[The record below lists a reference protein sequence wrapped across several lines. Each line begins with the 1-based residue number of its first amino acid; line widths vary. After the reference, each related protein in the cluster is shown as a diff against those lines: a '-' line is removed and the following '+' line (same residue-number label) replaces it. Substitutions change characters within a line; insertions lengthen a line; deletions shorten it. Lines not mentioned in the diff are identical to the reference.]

1 MTSIKTSLFVATCLM
16 APFALSACQPAP
28 TNTVAA
34 AGMDSMDH
42 SQMDHSQMDHS
53 QMDHSQMDRGN
64 MMGSGGPAGAVTP
77 STKAFQAA
85 NSTMHQKMA
94 IPYSGDADKDFIA
107 GMIPHHEGA
116 VAMAR
121 VVLEHGK
128 DPEIRKLAEDIIAA
142 QDREISQMKAWQ
154 AKNNTP

>member
-1 MTSIKTSLFVATCLM
+1 MTHFRTRLFVATSLL
-16 APFALSACQPAP
+16 ASVALAACQPAS
-28 TNTVAA
+28 TNNVAA
-34 AGMDSMDH
+34 SDTGNQMMDHGSMDH
-42 SQMDHSQMDHS
+42 SQMDHSQMGHGD
-53 QMDHSQMDRGN
+53 MTGTGD
-64 MMGSGGPAGAVTP
+64 PAAAAAP
-77 STKAFQAA
+77 STKAFEAA
-85 NSTMHQKMA
+85 NATMHQKMA
-94 IPYSGDADKDFIA
+94 IAYTGDADKDFIA

-154 AKNNTP
+154 AKNAKP

>member
-42 SQMDHSQMDHS
+42 GQMDHSQMN
-53 QMDHSQMDRGN
+53 QGN
-64 MMGSGGPAGAVTP
+64 MIGSADAAAAGTP

>member
-1 MTSIKTSLFVATCLM
+1 M
-16 APFALSACQPAP
+16 SACQPAT

-34 AGMDSMDH
+34 AQTGMGNTMMDHGSMDH
-42 SQMDHSQMDHS
+42 SQMDHGS
-53 QMDHSQMDRGN
+53 
-64 MMGSGGPAGAVTP
+64 MMGSTDAAAAAAP

-85 NSTMHQKMA
+85 NSTMHQNMT
-94 IPYSGDADKDFIA
+94 IPYTGNADKDFIA

-154 AKNNTP
+154 AKNSKP

>member
-1 MTSIKTSLFVATCLM
+1 MTTFKTSLYVATCLM
-16 APFALSACQPAP
+16 ASLALSACQPAP
-28 TNTVAA
+28 TNTVAV
-34 AGMDSMDH
+34 AGTDSMDH
-42 SQMDHSQMDHS
+42 SQMDH
-53 QMDHSQMDRGN
+53 GN
-64 MMGSGGPAGAVTP
+64 MMGPSDPAAATP

>member
-1 MTSIKTSLFVATCLM
+1 MTRFKTSLFVATSLL
-16 APFALSACQPAP
+16 ASVALVACQPAP
-28 TNTVAA
+28 TNSVAA
-34 AGMDSMDH
+34 SGMGNQMMDH
-42 SQMDHSQMDHS
+42 SQMDHSQMDH
-53 QMDHSQMDRGN
+53 GTLV
-64 MMGSGGPAGAVTP
+64 GSTDPAAAAAP
-77 STKAFQAA
+77 STKAFEAA
-85 NSTMHQKMA
+85 NAEMHQKMA
-94 IPYSGDADKDFIA
+94 IAYTGDADKDFIA

-154 AKNNTP
+154 AKHTKP

>member
-1 MTSIKTSLFVATCLM
+1 MTSFKISLFIATCPM

-42 SQMDHSQMDHS
+42 SQMDHSQMDHG
-53 QMDHSQMDRGN
+53 QMEQGN
-64 MMGSGGPAGAVTP
+64 MMGSADGAAAATR
-77 STKAFQAA
+77 STKAYQAA

-94 IPYSGDADKDFIA
+94 IPYSGDADTDFIA

-154 AKNNTP
+154 AKNNKP

>member
-1 MTSIKTSLFVATCLM
+1 MTSIKIRLFVATCLM
-16 APFALSACQPAP
+16 ATLALSACQPAP

-42 SQMDHSQMDHS
+42 SQIDHGQMDHG
-53 QMDHSQMDRGN
+53 QMDQGN
-64 MMGSGGPAGAVTP
+64 MMGLGGPAAAATP

-107 GMIPHHEGA
+107 GMIPHHEEA

-154 AKNNTP
+154 AKNIKP

>member
-1 MTSIKTSLFVATCLM
+1 MTHFRTSLFVATSLL
-16 APFALSACQPAP
+16 ASVALVACQPAP
-28 TNTVAA
+28 TNSVAA
-34 AGMDSMDH
+34 SGMGNQMMDH
-42 SQMDHSQMDHS
+42 SQMDH
-53 QMDHSQMDRGN
+53 GT
-64 MMGSGGPAGAVTP
+64 MMGSTDPAAAAAP
-77 STKAFQAA
+77 STKAFEAA
-85 NSTMHQKMA
+85 NAEMHQKMA
-94 IPYSGDADKDFIA
+94 IAYTGDADKDFIA

-154 AKNNTP
+154 AKHAKP

>member
-1 MTSIKTSLFVATCLM
+1 MTSIKTSLFVATCLIG
-16 APFALSACQPAP
+16 ALALSACQPAP

-34 AGMDSMDH
+34 AGMDGTDH
-42 SQMDHSQMDHS
+42 SQMDHSQMDHG
-53 QMDHSQMDRGN
+53 QMEQGN
-64 MMGSGGPAGAVTP
+64 MMGSGDPAGAATP
-77 STKAFQAA
+77 STKAFQVA

-154 AKNNTP
+154 AKNNAP

>member
-1 MTSIKTSLFVATCLM
+1 MTTFKTSLYVATCLM
-16 APFALSACQPAP
+16 ASLALSACQPAP
-28 TNTVAA
+28 TNTVAE
-34 AGMDSMDH
+34 AGTDSMDH
-42 SQMDHSQMDHS
+42 SQMDHSQMDH
-53 QMDHSQMDRGN
+53 GN
-64 MMGSGGPAGAVTP
+64 MMGPSDPAAATP

>member
-1 MTSIKTSLFVATCLM
+1 MTSITTSLFVATCLIG
-16 APFALSACQPAP
+16 ALALSACQPAS

-34 AGMDSMDH
+34 AGMDGMDH
-42 SQMDHSQMDHS
+42 SQMDHGQMEHGQMD
-53 QMDHSQMDRGN
+53 QGN
-64 MMGSGGPAGAVTP
+64 MIGSADAAAAATP

-154 AKNNTP
+154 AKEAKP

>member
-64 MMGSGGPAGAVTP
+64 MMGSGDPAGAVTP
-77 STKAFQAA
+77 STKAFPAA

-128 DPEIRKLAEDIIAA
+128 DPEIRKLAEDTIAA

>member
-1 MTSIKTSLFVATCLM
+1 MTAFKTGLFAAT
-16 APFALSACQPAP
+16 ALIATLAVSACQPAP
-28 TNTVAA
+28 TNAVAA
-34 AGMDSMDH
+34 SGMGNVMMDPGSMDH
-42 SQMDHSQMDHS
+42 GQMDH
-53 QMDHSQMDRGN
+53 GT
-64 MMGSGGPAGAVTP
+64 MMAPADPAAAAAP

-85 NSTMHQKMA
+85 NSTMHQNMT
-94 IPYSGDADKDFIA
+94 IPYTGDADKDFIA

-154 AKNNTP
+154 AKHAKP

>member
-1 MTSIKTSLFVATCLM
+1 MTRFRTSLFVATSLL
-16 APFALSACQPAP
+16 ASVALAACQPAP
-28 TNTVAA
+28 TNNVAA
-34 AGMDSMDH
+34 SDTGHQMMDHGSMDH
-42 SQMDHSQMDHS
+42 SQMDH
-53 QMDHSQMDRGN
+53 GT
-64 MMGSGGPAGAVTP
+64 MMGSSDPTAAAAP
-77 STKAFQAA
+77 STKAFEAA
-85 NSTMHQKMA
+85 NAAMHQKMA
-94 IPYSGDADKDFIA
+94 IAYTGDADKDFIA

-154 AKNNTP
+154 AKNTKP

>member
-1 MTSIKTSLFVATCLM
+1 MTSIKIRLFVATCLM
-16 APFALSACQPAP
+16 ATLALSACQPAP

-34 AGMDSMDH
+34 SGMDSMDH
-42 SQMDHSQMDHS
+42 SQMDHGQMDHG
-53 QMDHSQMDRGN
+53 QMDRGN
-64 MMGSGGPAGAVTP
+64 MMGSGDPAGAVTP
-77 STKAFQAA
+77 STKAFQSA

-154 AKNNTP
+154 ARNIKP

>member
-1 MTSIKTSLFVATCLM
+1 MTHFRTRLFVVTSLLASI
-16 APFALSACQPAP
+16 ALAACQPAP
-28 TNTVAA
+28 TNNVAA
-34 AGMDSMDH
+34 SDTGHQMMDHSSMDH
-42 SQMDHSQMDHS
+42 SQMDH
-53 QMDHSQMDRGN
+53 GN
-64 MMGSGGPAGAVTP
+64 MMASANQGAAAAP

-85 NSTMHQKMA
+85 NSTMHQNMT
-94 IPYSGDADKDFIA
+94 IPYTGDADKDFIA

-154 AKNNTP
+154 AKHAKP

>member
-1 MTSIKTSLFVATCLM
+1 MTSFKTSLFVATCLI

-34 AGMDSMDH
+34 AGMDGMDH
-42 SQMDHSQMDHS
+42 SQMDHSQMDH
-53 QMDHSQMDRGN
+53 GN
-64 MMGSGGPAGAVTP
+64 MIGSADAAAAATP

-94 IPYSGDADKDFIA
+94 IPYSGDADIDFIA

-154 AKNNTP
+154 AKNNNP

>member
-1 MTSIKTSLFVATCLM
+1 MTSIKTSLFVATCLIG
-16 APFALSACQPAP
+16 ALALSACQPAP
-28 TNTVAA
+28 TNTVAV
-34 AGMDSMDH
+34 AGTDSMDH
-42 SQMDHSQMDHS
+42 SQMDHSQMDH
-53 QMDHSQMDRGN
+53 GN
-64 MMGSGGPAGAVTP
+64 MMGPGDPAAATP

>member
-16 APFALSACQPAP
+16 APVALSACQPAP

-53 QMDHSQMDRGN
+53 QMDQGN
-64 MMGSGGPAGAVTP
+64 MMGSADPAAATP

-154 AKNNTP
+154 AKSSKP

>member
-1 MTSIKTSLFVATCLM
+1 MTSFKTSLYVATCLM
-16 APFALSACQPAP
+16 ASLALSACQPAP
-28 TNTVAA
+28 TNTVAV
-34 AGMDSMDH
+34 AGTDSMDH
-42 SQMDHSQMDHS
+42 SQMDHSQMDH
-53 QMDHSQMDRGN
+53 GN
-64 MMGSGGPAGAVTP
+64 MMGPGDPAAATL
-77 STKAFQAA
+77 STKAFPAA

>member
-1 MTSIKTSLFVATCLM
+1 
-16 APFALSACQPAP
+16 
-28 TNTVAA
+28 
-34 AGMDSMDH
+34 MDD
-42 SQMDHSQMDHS
+42 SQMDHSQMDH
-53 QMDHSQMDRGN
+53 GN
-64 MMGSGGPAGAVTP
+64 MMGPGDPAAATP

>member
-1 MTSIKTSLFVATCLM
+1 MTAFKIGLFAATALVATL
-16 APFALSACQPAP
+16 ALSACQPAP

-34 AGMDSMDH
+34 SGMGNVMMDHSSMDH
-42 SQMDHSQMDHS
+42 GQMDH
-53 QMDHSQMDRGN
+53 GT
-64 MMGSGGPAGAVTP
+64 MMAPADPAAAVAP

-85 NSTMHQKMA
+85 NSTMHQNMT
-94 IPYSGDADKDFIA
+94 IPYTGDADKDFIA

-154 AKNNTP
+154 AKNAKP

>member
-1 MTSIKTSLFVATCLM
+1 MTSIKTSLFVATCLIG
-16 APFALSACQPAP
+16 ALALSACQPAP

-42 SQMDHSQMDHS
+42 SQMDHSQMDH
-53 QMDHSQMDRGN
+53 GN
-64 MMGSGGPAGAVTP
+64 MMGSGDPAAATP

>member
-1 MTSIKTSLFVATCLM
+1 MTSFKTSLFVATCLM

-34 AGMDSMDH
+34 AGMDRMDH
-42 SQMDHSQMDHS
+42 SQMDHGQMEHGQMD
-53 QMDHSQMDRGN
+53 QGN
-64 MMGSGGPAGAVTP
+64 MMGSANAAAAATP
-77 STKAFQAA
+77 STKAYQAA

>member
-1 MTSIKTSLFVATCLM
+1 MTSIKTSLFVAICLM
-16 APFALSACQPAP
+16 APVALSACQPAP

-42 SQMDHSQMDHS
+42 SQMDQGQME
-53 QMDHSQMDRGN
+53 QGN
-64 MMGSGGPAGAVTP
+64 MMGSADPAAATP

-85 NSTMHQKMA
+85 NSAMHQKMA

-154 AKNNTP
+154 AKNNKP

>member
-1 MTSIKTSLFVATCLM
+1 MTSIKIRLFVATCLM
-16 APFALSACQPAP
+16 ATLALSACQPAP

-34 AGMDSMDH
+34 SGMDS
-42 SQMDHSQMDHS
+42 MDHSQMDHS

-64 MMGSGGPAGAVTP
+64 MMESGGPVGAVTP

-154 AKNNTP
+154 AKNIKP

>member
-1 MTSIKTSLFVATCLM
+1 M
-16 APFALSACQPAP
+16 APFALTACQPAS

-53 QMDHSQMDRGN
+53 QMDRGN
-64 MMGSGGPAGAVTP
+64 MMGSGGPAAAVTP

-142 QDREISQMKAWQ
+142 QDREINQMKAWQ
-154 AKNNTP
+154 AKNNKP

>member
-1 MTSIKTSLFVATCLM
+1 MTSFKTSLYVATCLM
-16 APFALSACQPAP
+16 ASLALSACQPAP
-28 TNTVAA
+28 TNTVAV
-34 AGMDSMDH
+34 AGTDSMDH
-42 SQMDHSQMDHS
+42 SQMDHSQMAH
-53 QMDHSQMDRGN
+53 GN
-64 MMGSGGPAGAVTP
+64 MMGPSDPAAATP

>member
-1 MTSIKTSLFVATCLM
+1 MTSFKTSLYVATCLM
-16 APFALSACQPAP
+16 ASLALSACQPAP
-28 TNTVAA
+28 TNTVAVV
-34 AGMDSMDH
+34 GTDSMDH
-42 SQMDHSQMDHS
+42 SQMDHSQMDH
-53 QMDHSQMDRGN
+53 GN
-64 MMGSGGPAGAVTP
+64 MMGPGDPAAATP

>member
-1 MTSIKTSLFVATCLM
+1 
-16 APFALSACQPAP
+16 
-28 TNTVAA
+28 
-34 AGMDSMDH
+34 MDS
-42 SQMDHSQMDHS
+42 MDHS

-64 MMGSGGPAGAVTP
+64 MMGSGAPSGAVTP

-154 AKNNTP
+154 AKNIKP

>member
-1 MTSIKTSLFVATCLM
+1 
-16 APFALSACQPAP
+16 
-28 TNTVAA
+28 
-34 AGMDSMDH
+34 MDH
-42 SQMDHSQMDHS
+42 
-53 QMDHSQMDRGN
+53 GN
-64 MMGSGGPAGAVTP
+64 MMGPGDPAAATL

>member
-16 APFALSACQPAP
+16 APVALSACQPAP

-34 AGMDSMDH
+34 AGMDGMDH
-42 SQMDHSQMDHS
+42 SQMDHSQMDHG
-53 QMDHSQMDRGN
+53 QMEQGN
-64 MMGSGGPAGAVTP
+64 MIGSADAAAAATP

-154 AKNNTP
+154 AKNNKP

>member
-16 APFALSACQPAP
+16 APVALSACQPAP

-34 AGMDSMDH
+34 AGMDSIDH
-42 SQMDHSQMDHS
+42 SQMEQ
-53 QMDHSQMDRGN
+53 GN
-64 MMGSGGPAGAVTP
+64 MMGSADATAVATP

-154 AKNNTP
+154 AKSNKP